1 MSENKKVEHKYNK
14 GCGNITSMKG
24 GTDNSRRVPAEE
36 AATLDEITEAI
47 ESLSESDLRKL
58 KSFAVVRMRGLS
70 NRALRRNWSDLLG
83 EAIESIYVD
92 RRRWN
97 KDNVDF
103 VKFLS
108 EAMRSISNKWYKQLK
123 ADETFV
129 QSELISIDKDGK
141 ETDVMSTFSK
151 DDWDTQQE
159 LETKK
164 EVEVIENLV
173 EKRELAALIVEAW
186 KEGMKR
192 AEVIN
197 ELGLS
202 EKNYDSEARWIR
214 RNVKS
219 ILGDKNGRRK

>member
-1 MSENKKVEHKYNK
+1 
-14 GCGNITSMKG
+14 MKG